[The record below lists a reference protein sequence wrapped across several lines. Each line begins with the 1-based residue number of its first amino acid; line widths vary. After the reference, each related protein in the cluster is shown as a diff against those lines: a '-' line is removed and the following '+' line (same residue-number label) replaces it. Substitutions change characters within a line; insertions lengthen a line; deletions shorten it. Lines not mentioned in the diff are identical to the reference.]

1 MSKRQS
7 LVVFI
12 SLGLLALMLWLID
25 FENLLIRLK
34 GFSLAAIAGIFSLF
48 LVNIFVVSFRFWR
61 VLAHFGIPLSWN
73 VASRAS
79 VSGHVAGLFMISLF
93 GQVLGRQVILRNFGV
108 QPVVIAALAAYERAV
123 LAIVSGLLGFV
134 GASYLLGQAAIAEFM
149 ARISLS
155 EIVLVFAAGSGLSLW
170 LGRSVFEARL
180 SAQTLTWKNLQRLVE
195 IGGITLL
202 SLLITQLC
210 FVVGILAIGAEV
222 AIFPLMAA
230 AAVISFAAA
239 IPISVGG
246 WGVRELAAVTVLGL
260 MGVAAEDALS
270 VSIIVGLCST
280 LVIVSVAPI
289 SLRRSKM
296 KSTKIYSKPMMHSP
310 IEIEKTAA
318 WLLGMIT
325 TVAVFFQV
333 YITLPGGVVNVN
345 LADPFAILALAAVV
359 LHCVFNRE
367 WPNWRLLRFN
377 QALLVLSLLLILG
390 FVRGWLEI
398 GITQWALGGRLI
410 GWLILLGYLSAGY
423 ILLIHAGRHGLR
435 RLVETM
441 AATAAMVVLA
451 QMMLRVLVHWG
462 LNLSVYIA
470 PNFEGY
476 AGNRNAF
483 AFQLL
488 TSMVLLLAYT
498 KIFSRYV
505 DRGGW
510 KHALLIPLM
519 LGAMSV
525 GLVWSGSRA
534 GLAVGAMLLVV
545 ASIGF
550 SDRKT
555 IVRGMLVAAFLWA
568 LSYFATLESA
578 GGLLVQSAVQSTM
591 QSTVQS
597 TMQSTVQST
606 VQSTFS
612 GDYSDTE
619 RWATFTHA
627 FDLWRESPLLGA
639 GLGVFIAK
647 SATWL
652 GHPQVIHSTPLWV
665 LAEFGLLGVAV
676 FGWLVWM
683 FCCYFWRERASPIY
697 RALLMLLAAV
707 SVFSLAHEI
716 FYQRIFWLVLGA
728 LLARSITA
736 NKI

>member
-1 MSKRQS
+1 
-7 LVVFI
+7 
-12 SLGLLALMLWLID
+12 
-25 FENLLIRLK
+25 
-34 GFSLAAIAGIFSLF
+34 
-48 LVNIFVVSFRFWR
+48 
-61 VLAHFGIPLSWN
+61 
-73 VASRAS
+73 
-79 VSGHVAGLFMISLF
+79 
-93 GQVLGRQVILRNFGV
+93 
-108 QPVVIAALAAYERAV
+108 
-123 LAIVSGLLGFV
+123 
-134 GASYLLGQAAIAEFM
+134 
-149 ARISLS
+149 
-155 EIVLVFAAGSGLSLW
+155 
-170 LGRSVFEARL
+170 
-180 SAQTLTWKNLQRLVE
+180 
-195 IGGITLL
+195 
-202 SLLITQLC
+202 
-210 FVVGILAIGAEV
+210 
-222 AIFPLMAA
+222 
-230 AAVISFAAA
+230 
-239 IPISVGG
+239 
-246 WGVRELAAVTVLGL
+246 
-260 MGVAAEDALS
+260 
-270 VSIIVGLCST
+270 
-280 LVIVSVAPI
+280 
-289 SLRRSKM
+289 M

-597 TMQSTVQST
+597 T

-652 GHPQVIHSTPLWV
+652 GHPQVIHSTPVVGACRIW
-665 LAEFGLLGVAV
+665 LAGSGCI
-676 FGWLVWM
+676 WLVGLDVLLL
-683 FCCYFWRERASPIY
+683 FLERAS
-697 RALLMLLAAV
+697 
-707 SVFSLAHEI
+707 FSDI
-716 FYQRIFWLVLGA
+716 S
-728 LLARSITA
+728 SIT
-736 NKI
+736 NVIGSCFGI

>member
-1 MSKRQS
+1 MSKRKI
-7 LVVFI
+7 LLVFI
-12 SLGLLALMLWLID
+12 SLGLLFLVFWLVD
-25 FENLLIRLK
+25 FESLLARLK
-34 GFSLAAIAGIFSLF
+34 QFPLVAIAGIFSLF
-48 LVNIFVVSFRFWR
+48 LINLFVVSFRFWR
-61 VLAHFGIPLSWN
+61 VLAHFSIPLSWN

-93 GQVLGRQVILRNFGV
+93 GQVLGRQVVLRNFGI

-134 GASYLLGQAAIAEFM
+134 GASFLLGQAAIAEFM

-155 EIVLVFAAGSGLSLW
+155 EIVLVFASGSGLSLW

-180 SAQTLTWKNLQRLVE
+180 SVQTLTWKNLQRLIE

-202 SLLITQLC
+202 SVLITQLC

-222 AIFPLMAA
+222 AILPLMAA

-246 WGVRELAAVTVLGL
+246 WGVREFAAVTVLGL

-280 LVIVSVAPI
+280 LVIVFVAPI

-296 KSTKIYSKPMMHSP
+296 KPTRIYSKPMVHSP

-345 LADPFAILALAAVV
+345 LADPFAILALAAVI

-398 GITQWALGGRLI
+398 GVTQWALGGRLI

-423 ILLIHAGRHGLR
+423 VLIVHAGRHGLR

-441 AATAAMVVLA
+441 AATATMVVLA

-462 LNLSVYIA
+462 LNLSIYLA

-519 LGAMSV
+519 LGTMFV

-534 GLAVGAMLLVV
+534 GLAVGVMLLV
-545 ASIGF
+545 AAWIGF

-555 IVRGMLVAAFLWA
+555 ILRGGLVAALLWI
-568 LSYFATLESA
+568 LSYLATLEGV
-578 GGLLVQSAVQSTM
+578 GGLLVQGTVVQSM
-591 QSTVQS
+591 G
-597 TMQSTVQST
+597 

-619 RWATFTHA
+619 RWATFIHA

-652 GHPQVIHSTPLWV
+652 GHPQVIHSTPLWL

-683 FCCYFWRERASPIY
+683 FCAYFWRERASPIY

-728 LLARSITA
+728 LLARPITA